1 MTSLLHLVR
10 RALTS
15 FSNRTPAEV
24 GKADFVLNSD
34 EMKLWR
40 SMPGRDQTHSLVVLS
55 RFEELCPEATRS
67 ERAAALLHDLGKTRS
82 GLGWLMRIVA
92 TIVGSRGARFTE
104 YHDHERIGAE
114 MLMNISDPRTI
125 DLVGGSTNDPIAG
138 LLRAAD
144 EI

>member
-1 MTSLLHLVR
+1 MTSFSHLAR

-15 FSNRTPAEV
+15 WSNRIPREP
-24 GKADFVLNSD
+24 GNIESLLNSD
-34 EMKLWR
+34 EIRLWR
-40 SMPGRDQTHSLVVLS
+40 SMPGRDQTHSIVVLS
-55 RFEELCPEATRS
+55 RFEGLCPEATRS

-82 GLGWLMRIVA
+82 GLGWLMRIIA
-92 TIVGSRGARFTE
+92 TVVGSRGLRFSE

-125 DLVGGSTNDPIAG
+125 DLVGGLTDDPVAG
-138 LLRAAD
+138 LLRKAD